1 VKPGVNE
8 DGVAQTK
15 LDHLGNCRPISKLL
29 LLPGADDTERFLV
42 RERDDDYEG
51 DHNKGDHISIK
62 PFPIDVDSHL
72 NSTPLSGS
80 SQENKP

>member
-15 LDHLGNCRPISKLL
+15 LDHLGNCQPISKLP

-42 RERDDDYEG
+42 HERDDDYEG
-51 DHNKGDHISIK
+51 DHSKGDHISIK
-62 PFPIDVDSHL
+62 PFAIDVDSHL

-80 SQENKP
+80 FQENRP